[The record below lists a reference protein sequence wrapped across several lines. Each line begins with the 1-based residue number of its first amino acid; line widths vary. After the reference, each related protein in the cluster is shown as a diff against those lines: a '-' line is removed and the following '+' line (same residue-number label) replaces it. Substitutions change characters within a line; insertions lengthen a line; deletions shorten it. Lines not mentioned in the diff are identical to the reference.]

1 MVMLGVIAC
10 LLLALGGVTG
20 ISSAADNVLYARPDA
35 TGSEDCSDWAN
46 ACTLQDAL
54 ASATADE
61 EIWVAEGT
69 HKPGALRTDTFQLTS
84 GVALYGGFAGSES
97 LRDERDWTVHE
108 AILSGDIG
116 TPDDDSDNTYHVVTG
131 SGTNATAVLDGFT
144 ITGGNANSSSA
155 NSSGGGMYNSIGSPL
170 LLNVTISGNSSDSY
184 GGGMLNASSSP
195 TLVNVTFSRNSSD
208 SYGYGGGMCNY
219 DNSNPMLLN
228 VTFSG
233 NSADWAGGMYNRDSN
248 PTLTNVTFSGNSA
261 GSSGGMLNHR
271 SSPTLVNVTFS
282 GNSAHYGGGMHNLSS
297 NPTLTNVTFSG
308 NYAEYGGGMY
318 NYESSP
324 ALTNCILW
332 GNTAPTGPQIC
343 NAISSTPTI
352 TYSDIQGGYSGTGN
366 INADPLFLRNPDSG
380 DGDWTTP
387 GDNDYGDLRLQPASP
402 AIDVGDNSALPA
414 DTLDLDKDGNIS
426 EPLPIDLDGNFR
438 IVNGVVDMGAYEA
451 RLHVYLPL
459 VLNNYAP

>member
-170 LLNVTISGNSSDSY
+170 LLNVTFSGNSSDSY

-195 TLVNVTFSRNSSD
+195 TLVNVTFSR
-208 SYGYGGGMCNY
+208 
-219 DNSNPMLLN
+219 
-228 VTFSG
+228 
-233 NSADWAGGMYNRDSN
+233 
-248 PTLTNVTFSGNSA
+248 NSA